1 MELFDR
7 RRTPPVNGPN
17 VSALR
22 CDVRAMA
29 QDPAARNELPGMLT
43 MTEWLRVL
51 LTNSQQGIALG
62 NSGARSNPVTFLG
75 CASRPNPQH

>member
-1 MELFDR
+1 MKLFDR

-29 QDPAARNELPGMLT
+29 QDLAARNELTGV
-43 MTEWLRVL
+43 E
-51 LTNSQQGIALG
+51 
-62 NSGARSNPVTFLG
+62 
-75 CASRPNPQH
+75 